1 MSNSRWSKWSSG
13 SQEQKLGFSKFFQE
27 AQEQPGGN
35 PTGPGSVE
43 TPAQKAK
50 RLGLVSDGHGAY
62 SDPNS
67 GQVVAKTVNGELVFY
82 DQGAGGGAASDSEG
96 GTFNPAG
103 GGTPTYRDPET
114 GMVVV
119 PPATPKSP
127 EAQAQVPDPVPA
139 SAPDSFEK
147 FMDKKTKSKKKES
160 QQVPNLD
167 DLIAQIQGEEEDT
180 VGSRRKK
187 VDKSRESGLDAGDAH
202 EAIHGETDT
211 SNPEQMSKL
220 AATMGRVQKDGGA
233 ATITRDSGE
242 NKSLLAQDGDYEED
256 LAAME
261 ADVQKQIAE
270 LQSKST
276 RIAKAKEKAMMT
288 FRETLKSIPSSA
300 DKKSF
305 LQSMAHAKT
314 FEGRVNTGAGKNN
327 LGYADIQALVA
338 NRDRLMEGYGDGS
351 PETIEKFVRSVRST
365 KVSDE
370 FAEASFEML
379 PDKFKKSLTGKGKV
393 TGDKYVSDDKAHKD
407 MHFVGYDENGKEMRG
422 ASDAKS
428 RAKLMWKIY
437 LEQGGRDAYT
447 GLPLDLSAMDL
458 EHVRGF
464 NNKDGGNPSK
474 EQWEQRE
481 NDKNF
486 TLINSNVNQKKTDL
500 SMGDFFGQQV
510 DPNANKTEQEFGGIE
525 KMFEKQN
532 EIGSVGDQLVKTMLG
547 ENGKGMSAK
556 LTGEMLSQYLDE
568 DDKRYDDLREE
579 FRKVATNPKDAK
591 KAAGMKSKMGK
602 TLLKAVGLT
611 RGFTDPSGRRTSS
624 FQENIYRGFMKSM
637 ANAPAEMRGKYMEG
651 WAEGIKASNEA
662 RHPSGMIK
670 LLKERGLIDD
680 SILNDKKLGRVFKEE
695 MYDEM
700 GELLTEDL
708 SIGYTKTELKN
719 VLHYG
724 RRLRES

>member
-13 SQEQKLGFSKFFQE
+13 SKEQKLGFSKFLKE

-35 PTGPGSVE
+35 PTGTGIE
-43 TPAQKAK
+43 TPAQKAR

-62 SDPNS
+62 SDPGT
-67 GQVVAKTVNGELVFY
+67 GQVVAKTINGELVFY
-82 DQGAGGGAASDSEG
+82 DRGATGGVASDGEG
-96 GTFNPAG
+96 GSATVTTP
-103 GGTPTYRDPET
+103 TPTYRDPDT
-114 GMVVV
+114 GMVTV
-119 PPATPKSP
+119 PPATPETP
-127 EAQAQVPDPVPA
+127 EARAQVPDPVPTT
-139 SAPDSFEK
+139 APSSYTDYVA
-147 FMDKKTKSKKKES
+147 KKKSTAERMAAAAERLGL
-160 QQVPNLD
+160 PDNLED
-167 DLIAQIQGEEEDT
+167 DT
-180 VGSRRKK
+180 VDSRRKA
-187 VDKSRESGLDAGDAH
+187 VDKSREAGLDAADAH

-211 SNPEQMSKL
+211 SNPEEMAKL
-220 AATMGRVQKDGGA
+220 AATMGRVQKDGGGA
-233 ATITRDSGE
+233 KIVTDKDSDS
-242 NKSLLAQDGDYEED
+242 KSLLAQDDDYEED

-261 ADVQKQIAE
+261 ADFQKQLEE
-270 LQSKST
+270 LKSKST
-276 RIAKAKEKAMMT
+276 RIAKAKEKAMAT
-288 FRETLKSIPSSA
+288 FRESLKAIPSSA

-327 LGYADIQALVA
+327 LGYADVQALMA

-365 KVSDE
+365 KVSDD
-370 FAEASFEML
+370 FVDASFEML
-379 PDKFKKSLTGKGKV
+379 PDKFKKSLAGKGKV
-393 TGDKYVSDDKAHKD
+393 TADKYVSDDKAHKD
-407 MHFVGYDENGKEMRG
+407 MHFIGYDENGKAMRG
-422 ASDAKS
+422 DASAKS

-447 GLPLDLSAMDL
+447 GLPLDLAAMDL

-500 SMGDFFGQQV
+500 SMGDFFAQQV
-510 DPNANKTEQEFGGIE
+510 DPNANKSEEEFGGIE

-532 EIGSVGDQLVKTMLG
+532 EIGSVADQLVKTMLG

-556 LTGEMLSQYLDE
+556 LTGEMLNQYLDE
-568 DDKRYDDLREE
+568 DDKRYEDLREE

-591 KAAGMKSKMGK
+591 KAAQMKSKMGK
-602 TLLKAVGLT
+602 TLLKAVGLA
-611 RGFTDPSGRRTSS
+611 RGYTDPSGRRTLA
-624 FQENIYRGFMKSM
+624 FQENIYRGFLKSM
-637 ANAPAEMRGKYMEG
+637 ANAPVEMRGKYMEG
-651 WAEGIKASNEA
+651 WSDGIKASNEE
-662 RHPSGMIK
+662 RHPRGMIK
-670 LLKERGLIDD
+670 LLKERGLIDED
-680 SILNDKKLGRVFKEE
+680 ILNDRKMGRVFKEE

-708 SIGYTKTELKN
+708 PMGYTKTELKN
-719 VLHYG
+719 ILHYG

>member
-13 SQEQKLGFSKFFQE
+13 SQEQKLGFSKFFKE

-35 PTGPGSVE
+35 PTGTGLE

-62 SDPNS
+62 SDPNT

-82 DQGAGGGAASDSEG
+82 DQGATGGATSDGEGGDYSPAGGAA
-96 GTFNPAG
+96 
-103 GGTPTYRDPET
+103 PTYRDPET

-127 EAQAQVPDPVPA
+127 EEQAQVPDPTPA
-139 SAPDSFEK
+139 SAPASFEK
-147 FMDKKTKSKKKES
+147 FMDKKSKAKK
-160 QQVPNLD
+160 QAAKQAPTLD
-167 DLIAQIQGEEEDT
+167 DLISQIQGEEEDT
-180 VGSRRKK
+180 VSSRRKE
-187 VDKSRESGLDAGDAH
+187 VDKARESGLDTGDAH

-211 SNPEQMSKL
+211 SNPEQMAKL

-242 NKSLLAQDGDYEED
+242 TKSLLAQDDDYEED
-256 LAAME
+256 LAALE

-276 RIAKAKEKAMMT
+276 RIAKAKEKAMAT
-288 FRETLKSIPSSA
+288 FRETLKAIPSSA

-327 LGYADIQALVA
+327 LGYADVQALMA

-407 MHFVGYDENGKEMRG
+407 MHFIGYDENGKEMRG
-422 ASDAKS
+422 DASAKS

-500 SMGDFFGQQV
+500 SMGDFFAQQV
-510 DPNANKTEQEFGGIE
+510 DPNANKSEEEFGGIE

-532 EIGSVGDQLVKTMLG
+532 EIGSVADQLVKTMLG

-624 FQENIYRGFMKSM
+624 FQENIYRGFLKSM

-651 WAEGIKASNEA
+651 WADGIKASNEE
-662 RHPSGMIK
+662 RHPRGMIK
-670 LLKERGLIDD
+670 VLKERGLIDD
-680 SILNDKKLGRVFKEE
+680 AILNDKKMGRVFKEE

-719 VLHYG
+719 ILHYG

>member
-13 SQEQKLGFSKFFQE
+13 SKEQKLGFSKFFQE

-35 PTGPGSVE
+35 PTGPGAVE

-62 SDPNS
+62 ADPGT
-67 GQVVAKTVNGELVFY
+67 GQIVAKTINGELVFY
-82 DQGAGGGAASDSEG
+82 DQGAGGGATSDGEG
-96 GTFNPAG
+96 GNATATSP
-103 GGTPTYRDPET
+103 TPTYRDPET
-114 GMVVV
+114 GMVTV
-119 PPATPKSP
+119 PPATPETP
-127 EAQAQVPDPVPA
+127 EAQAQVPDATPAVAPA
-139 SAPDSFEK
+139 SFTD
-147 FMDKKTKSKKKES
+147 FMDKKSKAKKQE
-160 QQVPNLD
+160 VKGTPTLD

-180 VGSRRKK
+180 VGSRRKE
-187 VDKSRESGLDAGDAH
+187 VDKARESGLDAGDAH

-211 SNPEQMSKL
+211 SNPEEMAKL
-220 AATMGRVQKDGGA
+220 AATMGRVQKDGGGA
-233 ATITRDSGE
+233 KIVTDKDSDS
-242 NKSLLAQDGDYEED
+242 KSLLAQDDDYEED
-256 LAAME
+256 LAALE

-276 RIAKAKEKAMMT
+276 RIAKAKEKAMAT
-288 FRETLKSIPSSA
+288 FRESLQAIPSAA

-327 LGYADIQALVA
+327 LGYADVQALMA

-351 PETIEKFVRSVRST
+351 PETIEKFVRSVRSA

-407 MHFVGYDENGKEMRG
+407 MHFIGYDENGKEMRG
-422 ASDAKS
+422 DAGAKS

-447 GLPLDLSAMDL
+447 GLPLDLAAMDL

-500 SMGDFFGQQV
+500 SMGDFFAQQV
-510 DPNANKTEQEFGGIE
+510 DPNANKTEDEFGGIE

-532 EIGSVGDQLVKTMLG
+532 EIGSVADQLVKTMLG

-591 KAAGMKSKMGK
+591 KAAQMKSKMGK

-624 FQENIYRGFMKSM
+624 FQENIYRGFLKSM

-651 WAEGIKASNEA
+651 WADGIKASNEE
-662 RHPSGMIK
+662 RHPRGMIK
-670 LLKERGLIDD
+670 LLKERGLIDED
-680 SILNDKKLGRVFKEE
+680 ILNDKKLGRVFKEE

-719 VLHYG
+719 ILHYG

>member
-13 SQEQKLGFSKFFQE
+13 SQEQKLGFSKFFKE
-27 AQEQPGGN
+27 AQEQPGSN
-35 PTGPGSVE
+35 PTGTGLE

-62 SDPNS
+62 SDPNT

-82 DQGAGGGAASDSEG
+82 DRGATGGATSDGEG
-96 GTFNPAG
+96 GNYTPAG
-103 GGTPTYRDPET
+103 GASPTYRDPET

-127 EAQAQVPDPVPA
+127 EEQAQVPDPTPA
-139 SAPDSFEK
+139 SAPASFEK
-147 FMDKKTKSKKKES
+147 FMDKKSKAKKQS
-160 QQVPNLD
+160 AKQQPTLD
-167 DLIAQIQGEEEDT
+167 DLIAQIQGGEEDT
-180 VGSRRKK
+180 VSSRRDA
-187 VDKSRESGLDAGDAH
+187 VDKSREAGLDAGDAH

-211 SNPEQMSKL
+211 SNPEQMAKL

-242 NKSLLAQDGDYEED
+242 TKSLLAQDDDYEED
-256 LAAME
+256 LAALE

-288 FRETLKSIPSSA
+288 FRETLKAIPSSA

-407 MHFVGYDENGKEMRG
+407 MHFIGYDENGKEMRG
-422 ASDAKS
+422 DASAKS

-447 GLPLDLSAMDL
+447 GLPLDLAAMDL

-500 SMGDFFGQQV
+500 SMGDFFAQQV
-510 DPNANKTEQEFGGIE
+510 DPNANKSEEEFGGIE

-532 EIGSVGDQLVKTMLG
+532 EIGSVADQLVKTMLG

-556 LTGEMLSQYLDE
+556 LTGEMLNQYLDE

-602 TLLKAVGLT
+602 TLLKAIGLT

-624 FQENIYRGFMKSM
+624 FQENIYRGFLKSM

-651 WAEGIKASNEA
+651 WADGIKASNEE
-662 RHPSGMIK
+662 RHPRGMIK
-670 LLKERGLIDD
+670 VLKERGLIDD
-680 SILNDKKLGRVFKEE
+680 AILNDKKLGRVFKEE

-719 VLHYG
+719 ILHYG

>member
-13 SQEQKLGFSKFFQE
+13 SQEQKLGFSKFFKE

-35 PTGPGSVE
+35 PTGTGLE

-62 SDPNS
+62 SDPNT
-67 GQVVAKTVNGELVFY
+67 GQVVAKTINGELVFY
-82 DQGAGGGAASDSEG
+82 DQGATGGATSDGEGGNYSPAGGAA
-96 GTFNPAG
+96 
-103 GGTPTYRDPET
+103 PTYRDPET

-127 EAQAQVPDPVPA
+127 EEQAQVPDPTPA
-139 SAPDSFEK
+139 SAPASFEK
-147 FMDKKTKSKKKES
+147 FMDKKSKAKKQS
-160 QQVPNLD
+160 AKQAPTLD

-180 VGSRRKK
+180 VSSRRDA
-187 VDKSRESGLDAGDAH
+187 VDKSREAGLDAGDAH
-202 EAIHGETDT
+202 EAIHGDTDT
-211 SNPEQMSKL
+211 SNPEQMAKL

-242 NKSLLAQDGDYEED
+242 TKSLLAQDDDYEED
-256 LAAME
+256 LAALE

-276 RIAKAKEKAMMT
+276 RIAKAKEKAMAT
-288 FRETLKSIPSSA
+288 FRETLKTIPSAA

-327 LGYADIQALVA
+327 LGYADVQALMA

-407 MHFVGYDENGKEMRG
+407 MHFIGYDENGKEMRG
-422 ASDAKS
+422 AADAKS

-474 EQWEQRE
+474 TEWEQRE

-500 SMGDFFGQQV
+500 SMGDFFAQQV
-510 DPNANKTEQEFGGIE
+510 DPNANKSEEEFGGIE

-532 EIGSVGDQLVKTMLG
+532 EIGSVADQLVKTMLG

-556 LTGEMLSQYLDE
+556 LTGEMLNQYLDE

-591 KAAGMKSKMGK
+591 KAAQMKSKMGK
-602 TLLKAVGLT
+602 TLLKAIGLT

-624 FQENIYRGFMKSM
+624 FQENIYRGFLKSM
-637 ANAPAEMRGKYMEG
+637 ANAPVEMRGKYMEG
-651 WAEGIKASNEA
+651 WADGVKASNEE
-662 RHPSGMIK
+662 RHPRGMIK

-680 SILNDKKLGRVFKEE
+680 AILNDKKLGRVFKEE

-719 VLHYG
+719 ILHYG

>member
-1 MSNSRWSKWSSG
+1 M
-13 SQEQKLGFSKFFQE
+13 
-27 AQEQPGGN
+27 
-35 PTGPGSVE
+35 
-43 TPAQKAK
+43 
-50 RLGLVSDGHGAY
+50 
-62 SDPNS
+62 
-67 GQVVAKTVNGELVFY
+67 
-82 DQGAGGGAASDSEG
+82 
-96 GTFNPAG
+96 
-103 GGTPTYRDPET
+103 
-114 GMVVV
+114 
-119 PPATPKSP
+119 
-127 EAQAQVPDPVPA
+127 
-139 SAPDSFEK
+139 
-147 FMDKKTKSKKKES
+147 
-160 QQVPNLD
+160 
-167 DLIAQIQGEEEDT
+167 
-180 VGSRRKK
+180 
-187 VDKSRESGLDAGDAH
+187 
-202 EAIHGETDT
+202 
-211 SNPEQMSKL
+211 
-220 AATMGRVQKDGGA
+220 
-233 ATITRDSGE
+233 
-242 NKSLLAQDGDYEED
+242 
-256 LAAME
+256 
-261 ADVQKQIAE
+261 
-270 LQSKST
+270 
-276 RIAKAKEKAMMT
+276 
-288 FRETLKSIPSSA
+288 
-300 DKKSF
+300 
-305 LQSMAHAKT
+305 
-314 FEGRVNTGAGKNN
+314 
-327 LGYADIQALVA
+327 
-338 NRDRLMEGYGDGS
+338 
-351 PETIEKFVRSVRST
+351 
-365 KVSDE
+365 
-370 FAEASFEML
+370 
-379 PDKFKKSLTGKGKV
+379 TGKGKV

-407 MHFVGYDENGKEMRG
+407 MHFIGYDENGKEMRG
-422 ASDAKS
+422 DAGAKS

-500 SMGDFFGQQV
+500 SMGDFFAQQV
-510 DPNANKTEQEFGGIE
+510 DPNANKSEEEFGGIE

-532 EIGSVGDQLVKTMLG
+532 EIGSVADQLVKTMLG

-556 LTGEMLSQYLDE
+556 LTGEMLNQYLDE

-624 FQENIYRGFMKSM
+624 FQENIYRGFLKSM

-651 WAEGIKASNEA
+651 WADGIKASNEE
-662 RHPSGMIK
+662 RHPRGMIK
-670 LLKERGLIDD
+670 TLKERGLIDD

-719 VLHYG
+719 ILHYG